1 MTMPLRSPARAS
13 DTRTSIETPDAE
25 TPQRPVVLIVEDHA
39 DIREQ
44 LRWGLEPQY
53 DVLEAPDRPT
63 ALGMVREYRP
73 ALITL
78 DLGLPPDETG
88 HTEGFAA
95 LSDILGHDVL
105 AKVIVVTGNEDRAH
119 ALTAIRR
126 GAYDFLKK
134 PIDLDVLRV
143 VLQRAHYLVDVE
155 RENRALQDRVAAQSF
170 HEILGASPPMQQVF
184 KTIRRVAGSDIP
196 VLIMGE
202 SGTGK
207 ELVAR
212 AIHQESNRK
221 RGPFIAINCGAI
233 PDTLLESELFGHE
246 KGAFTGAHVQRK
258 GRVESAQGGTLFL
271 DEIGELSPPLQVKLL
286 RFLQAQV
293 IERIGGREEI
303 PVDTRVVAATNMDLQ
318 AGMKDG
324 RFREDLF
331 YRLNVVS
338 VRMPPLRERGQDLR
352 LLAKALL
359 NRFAMQHGKR
369 IVGFTAPALAAL
381 DAYSWPGNI
390 RELENRI
397 NRAVVMAEGSR
408 ILPEDLQLE
417 PSGEAAPIH
426 TLKHTRST
434 AEREL
439 LERTLA
445 KYGGN
450 ITKTAKELGVSRPTV
465 HQLMAKYGFGRAPG
479 SSTA

>member
-1 MTMPLRSPARAS
+1 MTTHLHSGQKPGEATHAPGTAGTDAPHRPL
-13 DTRTSIETPDAE
+13 
-25 TPQRPVVLIVEDHA
+25 VLIVEDHEE
-39 DIREQ
+39 IREQ
-44 LRWGLEPQY
+44 LRWGLEPAY
-53 DVLEAPDRPT
+53 AVLEAADRPT
-63 ALGMVREYRP
+63 AVSLLKERRP
-73 ALITL
+73 TLVTL

-88 HTEGFAA
+88 HAEGFAT
-95 LSDILGHDVL
+95 LDDIISQDAL
-105 AKVIVVTGNEDRAH
+105 AKVIVVTGNDDRAH

-126 GAYDFLKK
+126 GAYDYLHK
-134 PIDLDVLRV
+134 PIDLDVLKII
-143 VLQRAHYLVDVE
+143 LQRAHYLAEVE
-155 RENRALQDRVAAQSF
+155 RENRGLQERVASQAF
-170 HEILGASPPMQQVF
+170 HEILGTSPPMQQVF

-196 VLIMGE
+196 VLVVGE

-212 AIHQESNRK
+212 AIHEESARK
-221 RGPFIAINCGAI
+221 RGPFVAINCGAI

-258 GRVESAQGGTLFL
+258 GRVEMAQGGTLFL

-293 IERIGGREEI
+293 IERVGGREEI
-303 PVDTRVVAATNMDLQ
+303 AVDTRIVAATNLDLE
-318 AGMKDG
+318 AAMKDG
-324 RFREDLF
+324 RFRDDLF

-338 VRMPPLRERGQDLR
+338 IRMPPLRERGQDLR

-359 NRFAMQHGKR
+359 HRFAAQHGKR
-369 IVGFTAPALAAL
+369 MVGFTAQALGAL
-381 DAYSWPGNI
+381 ESYSWPGNI

-417 PSGEAAPIH
+417 TNTGAPSGQ
-426 TLKHTRST
+426 TLRETRSV

-439 LERTLA
+439 LERILA
-445 KYGGN
+445 KHNGN
-450 ITKTAKELGVSRPTV
+450 ITKTAKELGVSRPTI
-465 HQLMAKYGFGRAPG
+465 HQLIAKYSLTISRR
-479 SSTA
+479 

>member
-1 MTMPLRSPARAS
+1 MTTHLHSREGSSGATGTLEAPSGDAAHRPL
-13 DTRTSIETPDAE
+13 
-25 TPQRPVVLIVEDHA
+25 VLIVEDHA
-39 DIREQ
+39 EIREQ

-53 DVLEAPDRPT
+53 EVIEAADRLAALTLMREHRPT
-63 ALGMVREYRP
+63 
-73 ALITL
+73 LITL

-88 HTEGFAA
+88 HAEGFAA
-95 LSDILGHDVL
+95 LGEMLGHDPL
-105 AKVIVVTGNEDRAH
+105 AKIIVITGNEDRGH
-119 ALTAIRR
+119 ALTAIRC
-126 GAYDFLKK
+126 GAYDYLKK
-134 PIDLDVLRV
+134 PIDLEVLKI
-143 VLQRAHYLVDVE
+143 VLQRAHYLAEVE
-155 RENRALQDRVAAQSF
+155 RENRALQDRVASQSF
-170 HEILGASPPMQQVF
+170 HEILGSSPPMQQVF

-212 AIHQESNRK
+212 AIHGESARR
-221 RGPFIAINCGAI
+221 RGPFVAINCGAI

-246 KGAFTGAHVQRK
+246 KGAFTGAHIQRK
-258 GRVESAQGGTLFL
+258 GRVEMAQGGTLFL

-303 PVDTRVVAATNMDLQ
+303 PVDTRIVAATNMDLQ
-318 AGMKDG
+318 AAMKDG

-331 YRLNVVS
+331 YRLNVVNI
-338 VRMPPLRERGQDLR
+338 RMPPLRERGQDLR

-359 NRFAMQHGKR
+359 HRFATQHGKR
-369 IVGFTAPALAAL
+369 IVGFTAQALAAL

-397 NRAVVMAEGSR
+397 NRAVVMSENSR

-417 PSGEAAPIH
+417 GTAVPPSGP
-426 TLKHTRST
+426 TLKATRSV

-445 KYGGN
+445 KHGGN

-465 HQLMAKYGFGRAPG
+465 HQLISKYNLAVPRR
-479 SSTA
+479 

>member
-1 MTMPLRSPARAS
+1 MATQLLKSGQSDGAIQALDAPRQEAESRPL
-13 DTRTSIETPDAE
+13 
-25 TPQRPVVLIVEDHA
+25 VLIVEDHE

-53 DVLEAPDRPT
+53 DVIEAADRST
-63 ALGMVREYRP
+63 ALSLFRTHHPTLV
-73 ALITL
+73 TL

-88 HTEGFAA
+88 HVEGFAA
-95 LSDILGHDVL
+95 LDEMLRADPL
-105 AKVIVVTGNEDRAH
+105 AKIIVITGSEDRAH

-126 GAYDFLKK
+126 GAYDYLKK
-134 PIDLDVLRV
+134 PIDLDVLRI
-143 VLQRAHYLVDVE
+143 VLQRAHYLVEVE
-155 RENRALQDRVAAQSF
+155 RENRGLQERVASQSF
-170 HEILGASPPMQQVF
+170 HEIMGASPPMQQVF

-196 VLIMGE
+196 VLVMGE

-212 AIHQESNRK
+212 AIHEESARK

-233 PDTLLESELFGHE
+233 PETLLESELFGHE
-246 KGAFTGAHVQRK
+246 KGAFTGAHIQRK
-258 GRVESAQGGTLFL
+258 GRVEMARGGTLFL

-293 IERIGGREEI
+293 IERVGGREEI
-303 PVDTRVVAATNMDLQ
+303 QVDARIVAATNMDLQ
-318 AGMKDG
+318 AAMKDG

-338 VRMPPLRERGQDLR
+338 VQMPPLRERGQDLR

-359 NRFAMQHGKR
+359 NRFAAQHGKR
-369 IVGFTAPALAAL
+369 IVGFSAQALAAL
-381 DAYSWPGNI
+381 EAYAWPGNI

-408 ILPEDLQLE
+408 ILPEDLQLD
-417 PSGEAAPIH
+417 GTAAAPTGP
-426 TLKHTRST
+426 TLKETRSV
-434 AEREL
+434 AERDL
-439 LERTLA
+439 LERALA
-445 KYGGN
+445 KHNGN
-450 ITKTAKELGVSRPTV
+450 ITKTAKELGVSRPTI
-465 HQLMAKYGFGRAPG
+465 HQMIAKHNLPVPRR
-479 SSTA
+479 